1 MQKLY
6 SEEYERALLG
16 CLLLNNSII
25 DDVASMIKKDYFQIS
40 KNALIYE
47 NIINLYNSN
56 NSCDI
61 VMISQALP
69 KLAVDIASL
78 TSEISSTENY
88 EFYARKI
95 KELYV
100 SRKTY
105 SFFKEKADTITD
117 KSINDVLYEAD
128 DFINACM
135 TNTNKIEPVDSKH
148 MAISIIEDI
157 QNNIKRKGALEG
169 FDTGYD
175 GLNSL
180 LGGLQL
186 GNLVTI
192 GARPSIGKSAFAD
205 QLNMKLAINGVQ
217 TCTFSLEMTKKEIQ
231 RRRISVLT
239 NIPLG
244 RIKNGFVTAPQVQ
257 KINQACRTIYDTTT
271 LLYDS
276 ATIGFDFDE
285 IISRIRIHSKQGY
298 KVFFIDH
305 IGLLEYNSQGLKEF
319 EKISQM
325 TKRLKKLA
333 STLNIVIIIVCQ
345 LTRDTEGK
353 EPQLNSLRG
362 SGSIEQDSNIVMFLH
377 RARQNNNELSIP
389 TKLMVVKD
397 RDGGCGE
404 INFDFY
410 PATTQF
416 RELDKDGK
424 PVLKTIYEN
433 QKEAANEEIPV

>member
-25 DDVASMIKKDYFQIS
+25 DDVSSMIKKDYFQIS
-40 KNALIYE
+40 KNSLIYE
-47 NIINLYNSN
+47 NIITLYNNN

-61 VMISQALP
+61 VMISQVLP
-69 KLAVDIASL
+69 KFAIDIASL

-95 KELYV
+95 KEFYI

-105 SFFKEKADTITD
+105 SFFKEKADAITD

-169 FDTGYD
+169 LDTGYD
-175 GLNSL
+175 GLNTL

-205 QLNMKLAINGVQ
+205 QLNMKLAVNRVQ

-244 RIKNGFVTAPQVQ
+244 IIKNGFVTAPQVQ

-285 IISRIRIHSKQGY
+285 IVSRIRIHSKQGY

-305 IGLLEYNSQGLKEF
+305 IGLLEYNAQGLKEF

-333 STLNIVIIIVCQ
+333 STLNVVIIIVCQ

-424 PVLKTIYEN
+424 PVLKTVYEN
-433 QKEAANEEIPV
+433 